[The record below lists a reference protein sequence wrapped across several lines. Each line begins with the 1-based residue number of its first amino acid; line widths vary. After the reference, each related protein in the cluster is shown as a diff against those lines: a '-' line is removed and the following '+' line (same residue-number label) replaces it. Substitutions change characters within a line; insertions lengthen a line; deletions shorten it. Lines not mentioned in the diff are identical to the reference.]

1 MHLHLTELTQHIHTM
16 KLNSL
21 LVAFALV
28 VATVQTSFAQLPD
41 GSIAPDFTITDI
53 DGEEHNLYSYLDSGY
68 SVIIDFSAT
77 WCGPCWDYHTSGV
90 FEELYE
96 AHGPDGSNELRIL
109 FIESDDNTTDDELNG
124 IGTGTWGDW
133 TEGVDYPIADN
144 GGNIFSAYECSYYP
158 TIMTVCPNRLL
169 KQTGQATFNSH
180 ASYVQSIECAPA
192 TLPLDVG
199 LVDYVGSVR
208 SCPETPT
215 ALGVTLI
222 NNGTEPLTSCTLE
235 ASTLFGTELLTYEW
249 SGYLETYQITEVN
262 LGEAIF
268 PTTSMFSIEVTSEDG
283 YEGNNSVSAT
293 MNLSQEAA
301 TSLLRVQ
308 FTTDNM
314 PADNRWSITDFSG
327 DEVAGIAFGD
337 MNESN
342 TDYNWWINLETLGC
356 FTFNLFDLTGNGGD
370 LACSFSTYDEGGFQI
385 NNVFT
390 LNNNGNWNQL
400 DKGFSVNELNLSLG
414 ENFSTSPIAIYPNPL
429 NQENE
434 VQLSGLTGRE
444 TRIELHS
451 STGALIRS
459 WMPPNQI
466 GTLNLTIGELE
477 TGLYIISVH
486 DANGI
491 QSQRLIKS

>member
-1 MHLHLTELTQHIHTM
+1 M
-16 KLNSL
+16 KLNSPL
-21 LVAFALV
+21 LTFAFV
-28 VATVQTSFAQLPD
+28 FATVQIGFAQLPD

-53 DGEEHNLYSYLDSGY
+53 EGEDHNLYSYLDSGY

-77 WCGPCWDYHTSGV
+77 WCGPCWNYHTSGV

-96 AHGPDGSNELRIL
+96 AHGPNGSNELRIL
-109 FIESDDNTTDDELNG
+109 FIESDDNTTDDELHG
-124 IGTGTWGDW
+124 IGTNTWGDW
-133 TEGVDYPIADN
+133 TQGVDYPIADN
-144 GGNIFSAYECSYYP
+144 GGNIFNAYECAYYP

-169 KQTGQATFNSH
+169 KQTGQATFDSH
-180 ASYVQSIECAPA
+180 AAYVQSIECAPA

-249 SGYLETYQITEVN
+249 SGYLETYEIEEVN

-314 PADNRWSITDFSG
+314 PNDNRWSITDLSG

-337 MNESN
+337 MIESN
-342 TDYNWWINLETLGC
+342 TEYNWWVNLEALGC

-370 LACSFSTYDEGGFQI
+370 LACSFSTYNDGGFQT

-400 DKGFSVNELNLSLG
+400 DKGFSVNELNMSLG
-414 ENFSTSPIAIYPNPL
+414 ENFGNAPIAIYPNPL

-444 TRIELHS
+444 TLIQLHS

-459 WMPPNQI
+459 WVQPNQS
-466 GTLNLTIGELE
+466 GTLNLPIGKLE
-477 TGLYIISVH
+477 SGLYIISVH

>member
-1 MHLHLTELTQHIHTM
+1 M
-16 KLNSL
+16 KLNPIL
-21 LVAFALV
+21 LAIALV
-28 VATVQTSFAQLPD
+28 FTATQIGFAQLPD
-41 GSIAPDFTITDI
+41 GSVAPDFTITDI
-53 DGEEHNLYSYLDSGY
+53 DGEDHNLYSYLDSGY

-77 WCGPCWDYHTSGV
+77 WCGPCWNYHTSGV
-90 FEELYE
+90 FDELYA
-96 AHGPDGSNELRIL
+96 AHGPDGTNELRIL
-109 FIESDDNTTDDELNG
+109 FIESDDNTTDDELHG
-124 IGTGTWGDW
+124 IGANTWGDW
-133 TEGVDYPIADN
+133 TAGVDYPIADN
-144 GGNIFSAYECSYYP
+144 GGSVFSAYECSFYP
-158 TIMTVCPNRLL
+158 TILTVCPNRLL
-169 KQTGQATFNSH
+169 KQTGQASLDAH

-192 TLPLDVG
+192 TLPQDAG
-199 LVDYVGSVR
+199 LIAYVGSVR

-249 SGYLETYQITEVN
+249 SGYLETYEIEEVT

-301 TSLLRVQ
+301 TSLVRVQ
-308 FTTDNM
+308 LTTDNM
-314 PADNRWSITDFSG
+314 PGDNRWSITDLSG
-327 DEVAGIAFGD
+327 EEVAGIAFGE
-337 MNESN
+337 MSESN
-342 TDYNWWINLETLGC
+342 TDYNWWVNLEELGC

-370 LACSFSTYDEGGFQI
+370 LSCSFSTYNDGGFQT
-385 NNVFT
+385 NNIFT

-400 DKGFSVNELNLSLG
+400 DKGFSVNEVNMSIG
-414 ENFSTSPIAIYPNPL
+414 ENFGVESIAIYPNPL

-451 STGALIRS
+451 STGSLIRAWAQPS
-459 WMPPNQI
+459 QS
-466 GTLNLTIGELE
+466 GTINLPIGELE
-477 TGLYIISVH
+477 SGLYIISVH
-486 DANGI
+486 GASGI
-491 QSQRLIKS
+491 QTQRLIKS

>member
-1 MHLHLTELTQHIHTM
+1 
-16 KLNSL
+16 
-21 LVAFALV
+21 
-28 VATVQTSFAQLPD
+28 
-41 GSIAPDFTITDI
+41 
-53 DGEEHNLYSYLDSGY
+53 
-68 SVIIDFSAT
+68 
-77 WCGPCWDYHTSGV
+77 
-90 FEELYE
+90 
-96 AHGPDGSNELRIL
+96 
-109 FIESDDNTTDDELNG
+109 
-124 IGTGTWGDW
+124 
-133 TEGVDYPIADN
+133 
-144 GGNIFSAYECSYYP
+144 
-158 TIMTVCPNRLL
+158 
-169 KQTGQATFNSH
+169 
-180 ASYVQSIECAPA
+180 
-192 TLPLDVG
+192 
-199 LVDYVGSVR
+199 
-208 SCPETPT
+208 
-215 ALGVTLI
+215 LGVTLI

-249 SGYLETYQITEVN
+249 SGYLETYEIEEVN

-314 PADNRWSITDFSG
+314 PNDNRWSITDLSG

-337 MNESN
+337 MIESN
-342 TDYNWWINLETLGC
+342 TEYNWWVNLEALGC

-370 LACSFSTYDEGGFQI
+370 LACSFSTYNDGGFQT

-390 LNNNGNWNQL
+390 LNNNGNWSQL
-400 DKGFSVNELNLSLG
+400 DKGFSVNELNMSLG
-414 ENFSTSPIAIYPNPL
+414 ENFGNAPIAIYPNPL

-434 VQLSGLTGRE
+434 VQLTGLTGRE
-444 TRIELHS
+444 TRIQLHS

-459 WMPPNQI
+459 WVQPNQS
-466 GTLNLTIGELE
+466 GTLNLPIGKLE
-477 TGLYIISVH
+477 SGLYIISVH